1 MKKIITIIAAL
12 VLCMAL
18 SLPALAQDD
27 NGNETDVDGLIINQ
41 MITKDGHDFFEYFS
55 QYWEQPKGVGD
66 VEIVLG
72 ENVSPQWG
80 NLVWVRV
87 NDQIVFQQIINSR
100 SMDIEEL
107 AKAVAQGVAENL
119 VIIAFNNATAGDEDL
134 KGTGY

>member
-1 MKKIITIIAAL
+1 MNKIITIIAAL